1 MRRGEVW
8 QVNLNPTLG
17 VGTMSHPCVIVNGD
31 SLGKLPLKIVIP
43 LTTWKPAFNKG
54 PWHVF
59 VKETAENGLSESSSA
74 DTFQVRSVS
83 EKRLLKKLGYL
94 SPAVMEKINQ
104 GLALSLSLDYAVN
117 SEF

>member
-8 QVNLNPTLG
+8 QVRLDPTPG
-17 VGTMSHPCVIVNGD
+17 VGINSHPCVIVNED
-31 SLGKLPLKIVIP
+31 SLGKLPLKIVVP
-43 LTTWKPAFNKG
+43 LTAWKPAFNKG
-54 PWHVF
+54 PWHVY

-83 EKRLLKKLGYL
+83 EKRLLKKLGSL

-104 GLALSLSLDYAVN
+104 GLSLSLSLD
-117 SEF
+117 

>member
-8 QVNLNPTLG
+8 QISLDPTPG
-17 VGTMSHPCVIVNGD
+17 VGINSQPCVIVNED
-31 SLGKLPLKIVIP
+31 SLGKLPLKIVVP
-43 LTTWKPAFNKG
+43 LTAWKPAFNKG
-54 PWHVF
+54 PWHVY

-83 EKRLLKKLGYL
+83 EKRLLKKLGFL

-104 GLALSLSLDYAVN
+104 GLSLSLSLD
-117 SEF
+117 